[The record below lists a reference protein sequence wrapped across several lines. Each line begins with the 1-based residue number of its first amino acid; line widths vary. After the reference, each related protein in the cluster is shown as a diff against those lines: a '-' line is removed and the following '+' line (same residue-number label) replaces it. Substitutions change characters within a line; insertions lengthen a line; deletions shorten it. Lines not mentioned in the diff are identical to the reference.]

1 MYTAFPCSDYYDPS
15 APSWPHGPATG
26 FPVVHAGGVNARD
39 SQDGSHVRSCP
50 FDEGGVQLYPSGIAT
65 ATPQTFTVASTV
77 QLDNRPSSS
86 RDDNIV
92 AVRAADPARVRQV

>member
-15 APSWPHGPATG
+15 APSWPRGPATG
-26 FPVVHAGGVNARD
+26 FPVVHAGSVHARD

-50 FDEGGVQLYPSGIAT
+50 FNEGGVQLYPSGIAT
-65 ATPQTFTVASTV
+65 ATPQTFAVASTI
-77 QLDNRPSSS
+77 QLANRPSSS
-86 RDDNIV
+86 RDDNII